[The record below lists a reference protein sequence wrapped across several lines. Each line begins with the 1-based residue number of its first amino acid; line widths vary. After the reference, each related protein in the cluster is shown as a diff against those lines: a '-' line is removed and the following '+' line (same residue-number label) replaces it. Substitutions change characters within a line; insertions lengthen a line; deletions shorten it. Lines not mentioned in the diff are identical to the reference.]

1 MGNTTSSKDTIVECR
16 ISAKE
21 LRALSKRCL
30 DEEKRQAQL
39 CLRATEADKPALAR
53 IHAENSVRNKSLAER
68 YLRMAAQTE
77 ALIAHKQLQRAAAR
91 L

>member
-1 MGNTTSSKDTIVECR
+1 MGNTTSSNNTIVECR
-16 ISAKE
+16 LSAKE

-39 CLRATEADKPALAR
+39 CLKATEGAKSALAR
-53 IHAENSVRNKSLAER
+53 IHAENSVRNKHLAER
-68 YLRMAAQTE
+68 YLRMASQTE
-77 ALIAHKQLQRAAAR
+77 ALIAHQERQRSR

>member
-1 MGNTTSSKDTIVECR
+1 MGNTSSSKDTIVECR

-39 CLRATEADKPALAR
+39 CLRATEADKPAQAR

-77 ALIAHKQLQRAAAR
+77 TLIAHQQRSR